1 MPSNGIIGR
10 LSTIQEA
17 ELQRLVHQLQLSDGS
32 PSTSASMLVTMSS
45 LDRMSLMTFYFLNEI
60 DEHEIFVEIG
70 DIVDGAVLHDEYI
83 DEMLAMSM
91 SQIRKIVQPEITTP
105 FDLFRVSTIEIV
117 EEIPTTLAL
126 EFTKDDIVDVLFNN
140 PIGSIEGASQ
150 LCGPP
155 LSFDVLLRFVS
166 RSNDVHDSSFMDLS
180 IFEYLPISYDHFI
193 CTFLTHITDI

>member
-17 ELQRLVHQLQLSDGS
+17 ELQRLVHLLQLSDGS

-126 EFTKDDIVDVLFNN
+126 EFTKDDIVDVLFND
-140 PIGSIEGASQ
+140 PIGSIEGASNFVDH
-150 LCGPP
+150 LFP
-155 LSFDVLLRFVS
+155 LMFYW
-166 RSNDVHDSSFMDLS
+166 DLS
-180 IFEYLPISYDHFI
+180 PV
-193 CTFLTHITDI
+193 LTMFMTLHLWI